1 MSGLTTYHWI
11 VVAVVFVGVLGLYFV
26 PTIIAV
32 SNRHPRRV
40 PIIVLN
46 TLAGVSVVGWIAALI
61 WALMPPPSDAAARGL
76 PVDLPADKPGKFR
89 VSGVDR
95 ESGLDA
101 VLYIDAESAPNARV
115 KAELRGMI
123 VTQVESA
130 AEEVA
135 KAKAEAEERSRIERE
150 QREAALLERERHE
163 RDIRL
168 AAERQRQEQIEADR
182 RDGYLHCP
190 QCAKRMKITGWE
202 KAVKCPYCGQRV
214 STDRK

>member
-11 VVAVVFVGVLGLYFV
+11 VIAVMCVGVLGLYFV
-26 PTIIAV
+26 PTVIAV

-40 PIIVLN
+40 PIVVLN
-46 TLAGVSVVGWIAALI
+46 VLAGVTVVGWIAALI
-61 WALMPPPSDAAARGL
+61 WALMPPRGDVAPRGI

-95 ESGLDA
+95 ESGLDE

-130 AEEVA
+130 AEEMA
-135 KAKAEAEERSRIERE
+135 TAKAEAEERRRIERE
-150 QREAALLERERHE
+150 QREAELIEREKRE
-163 RDIRL
+163 Q
-168 AAERQRQEQIEADR
+168 AERVEAERKRQEQIEADR

-190 QCAKRMKITGWE
+190 QCSKRMKITGWE